1 VCITPPATQ
10 SITTG
15 LPFLKPDVQQLL
27 RRAGGAGSLKKQR
40 PEGPWAPAFTKVH
53 ARHRFSDWQAKLH
66 STAPR
71 EAVLL

>member
-1 VCITPPATQ
+1 M
-10 SITTG
+10 TG
-15 LPFLKPDVQQLL
+15 LPFLRPDVQQLF

-40 PEGPWAPAFTKVH
+40 PLGPWIPAFTKVH
-53 ARHRFSDWQAKLH
+53 ARHRFSNWQAKLH